1 MNIEQQLKGL
11 EIKQSTTT
19 LRADFEYLDDN
30 INWYL
35 IDEAILVTEIA
46 PGLQYGTVNLKQFL
60 LWSIW
65 DIIAF
70 VIIENHDE
78 DDVNFVKT
86 DSRVK
91 RIIRKYGLKESIEKL
106 L

>member
-46 PGLQYGTVNLKQFL
+46 PGLQYGTQ
-60 LWSIW
+60 
-65 DIIAF
+65 
-70 VIIENHDE
+70 
-78 DDVNFVKT
+78 
-86 DSRVK
+86 
-91 RIIRKYGLKESIEKL
+91 
-106 L
+106 

>member
-46 PGLQYGTVNLKQFL
+46 PGLQYGTLNLKQFFAL
-60 LWSIW
+60 EHLGHYC
-65 DIIAF
+65 F
-70 VIIENHDE
+70 CYY
-78 DDVNFVKT
+78 
-86 DSRVK
+86 
-91 RIIRKYGLKESIEKL
+91 RKS
-106 L
+106 